1 MKTGFLRSL
10 FKVSDK
16 KLNQIIS
23 KLLTFSKSFT
33 FILIATFCFNFW
45 NIFEHALR
53 YFITDNNYKLLI
65 IFQQVNVY
73 LNETIQI
80 DVLIKLANK
89 SN

>member
-1 MKTGFLRSL
+1 M
-10 FKVSDK
+10 D
-16 KLNQIIS
+16 
-23 KLLTFSKSFT
+23 
-33 FILIATFCFNFW
+33 
-45 NIFEHALR
+45 
-53 YFITDNNYKLLI
+53 DNYKLLI